1 MFCPQ
6 CGVEYPEGLVECSDC
21 HVPLKDRRPNE
32 AHPEADESDLNVLI
46 RTGFQNPVAIG
57 LAKTLLQEAGIPFF
71 SMDQN
76 PAARQESGN
85 ILGWWDVRVP
95 RDRASEAREIL
106 QSVQEIK

>member
-6 CGVEYPEGLVECSDC
+6 CGVEYQEGVAECSDC
-21 HVPLKDRRPNE
+21 HVPLTDRRPE
-32 AHPEADESDLNVLI
+32 EADEGDLNVLI
-46 RTGFQNPVAIG
+46 RTGFQNPIAIG

-95 RDRASEAREIL
+95 RERASEAREIL

>member
-1 MFCPQ
+1 
-6 CGVEYPEGLVECSDC
+6 
-21 HVPLKDRRPNE
+21 
-32 AHPEADESDLNVLI
+32 
-46 RTGFQNPVAIG
+46 
-57 LAKTLLQEAGIPFF
+57 
-71 SMDQN
+71 MDQN